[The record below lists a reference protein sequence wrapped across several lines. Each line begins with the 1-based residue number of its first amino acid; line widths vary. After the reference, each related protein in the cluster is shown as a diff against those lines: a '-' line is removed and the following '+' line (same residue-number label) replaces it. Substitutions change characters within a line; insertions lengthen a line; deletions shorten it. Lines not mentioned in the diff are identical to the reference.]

1 MNNIQMATILAVNWP
16 TPVKKTPSKKLKK
29 LNRPNDYLS
38 VAERING
45 RAAMV
50 GFTSALLD
58 EIATGHTISTQFHEH
73 IGLTVAVSALTFL
86 GTAVN
91 SEDEGYVQGFFEPD
105 KELLN
110 GRLAMLG
117 VLSLALTES
126 VHPGVPLF

>member
-1 MNNIQMATILAVNWP
+1 MATLALFK
-16 TPVKKTPSKKLKK
+16 TPVPTKTTKKFKKM
-29 LNRPNDYLS
+29 NRPTDYLS
-38 VAERING
+38 VAERVNG

-58 EIATGHTISTQFHEH
+58 EVMTGHSISTQFHEH
-73 IGLTVAVSALTFL
+73 VGISVAVASLAFL
-86 GTAVN
+86 GTAAN
-91 SEDEGYVQGFFEPD
+91 PKDEGYVQGFFEPE
-105 KELLN
+105 KELVN

>member
-1 MNNIQMATILAVNWP
+1 MATVLAINWP
-16 TPVKKTPSKKLKK
+16 APVKKTTTTSKKLKK

-50 GFTSALLD
+50 GFTSAFID
-58 EIATGHTISTQFHEH
+58 EVMTGHSISTQFHDH
-73 IGLTVAVSALTFL
+73 VGLTVAVSALTFL

-105 KELLN
+105 KELIN

>member
-1 MNNIQMATILAVNWP
+1 MATVLAVSLP
-16 TPVKKTPSKKLKK
+16 TPMKKNAPKKLKK
-29 LNRPNDYLS
+29 LDRSNDYLS

-50 GFTSALLD
+50 GFTSALVD
-58 EIATGHTISTQFHEH
+58 EIVTGHTISTQFQEH

-91 SEDEGYVQGFFEPD
+91 ANDEGYIQGFFQPD
-105 KELLN
+105 EELVN

-126 VHPGVPLF
+126 IHPGVPLF

>member
-1 MNNIQMATILAVNWP
+1 MATLALF
-16 TPVKKTPSKKLKK
+16 KTPPPTKTTSPKKLKK
-29 LNRPNDYLS
+29 LGRPTDYLS
-38 VAERING
+38 VAERVNG

-58 EIATGHTISTQFHEH
+58 EIMTGHSISTQFHEH
-73 IGLTVAVSALTFL
+73 VGISVAVASLAFL

-91 SEDEGYVQGFFEPD
+91 PKDEGYVQGFFEPE
-105 KELLN
+105 KELVN

-126 VHPGVPLF
+126 LHPGVPLF